1 MTDNIYKRARESA
14 GLTQERA
21 AEFLDLSVESLRA
34 YEANRRMPANDT
46 VAEMA
51 DLYHTPHLPIQHL
64 RNDPLARPYLP
75 VLEHVTLEQATLRI
89 CRLMRDFAKAG
100 RLDNLI
106 DIAEDG
112 VIDAQERP
120 VFDEI
125 MQELQSIV
133 DCVYSMKLEG
143 VEQKGE

>member
-34 YEANRRMPANDT
+34 YETNRRMPANDT

-64 RNDPLARPYLP
+64 RNDPLALPYLP
-75 VLEHVTLEQATLRI
+75 TLGPMTLEQATLRV
-89 CRLMRDFAKAG
+89 CRIFNNFIKAG
-100 RLDNLI
+100 KLDQLI
-106 DIAEDG
+106 AIAEDG

-125 MQELQSIV
+125 MRELGEIG
-133 DCVYSMKLEG
+133 DCSCLMQLEI
-143 VEQKGE
+143 ERKGE